1 MWLLSSSGL
10 SGFIAWLGIALSHY
24 RFRKAYI
31 AQGKDIN
38 DLPYRAKWF
47 PFAPIISIVLCI
59 VVILGREYAN
69 IVKMNVSWVDLFATY
84 ISAILFLCIWFGYK
98 IKYKT
103 KIVDLK
109 QCDFN

>member
-1 MWLLSSSGL
+1 MTGATNNRIKCKTFCWHHLTSTKL
-10 SGFIAWLGIALSHY
+10 
-24 RFRKAYI
+24 RNRT

-59 VVILGREYAN
+59 VVILGQEYEN

-84 ISAILFLCIWFGYK
+84 ISAILFLCIWLGYK